1 MKNEEGVEADMHVL
15 VEAQRIIAD
24 GRRSGTPSGKDIK
37 LLAEARR
44 IQEDE
49 DRSDAVRKHMSGKRK
64 DGRKADVF
72 AGEGSFAGKLK
83 ARREAVESGD
93 LEGAQEVFVK

>member
-1 MKNEEGVEADMHVL
+1 MKNKDPESDMKVL
-15 VEAQRIIAD
+15 AEAQRIIAD
-24 GRRSGTPSGKDIK
+24 ATRSGKPSGDDTK

-49 DRSDAVRKHMSGKRK
+49 DRAGAVRKHMREKRK

-83 ARREAVESGD
+83 ARREAMEDGD
-93 LEGAQEVFVK
+93 AEGAQEVFIK

>member
-1 MKNEEGVEADMHVL
+1 MKDGQVESDMRVL
-15 VEAQRIIAD
+15 AEAQRIKE
-24 GRRSGTPSGKDIK
+24 RSDEPAAEEIK

-49 DRSDAVRKHMSGKRK
+49 ERSDAVRKHMREKK
-64 DGRKADVF
+64 KEGRKADVF

-83 ARREAVESGD
+83 ARREAMEEGD
-93 LEGAQEVFVK
+93 PEGAGQVFIK

>member
-1 MKNEEGVEADMHVL
+1 MKNEVESDMQVL
-15 VEAQRIIAD
+15 AEAQRIIAD
-24 GRRSGTPSGKDIK
+24 KGRSDKPDGNDVK

-49 DRSDAVRKHMSGKRK
+49 DRSDAVRKHMREKK
-64 DGRKADVF
+64 KEGRKADVF

-83 ARREAVESGD
+83 ARREAMEDGD
-93 LEGAQEVFVK
+93 PEGAGQVFIK

>member
-1 MKNEEGVEADMHVL
+1 MKNVESDMRVL
-15 VEAQRIIAD
+15 AEAQRIKE
-24 GRRSGTPSGKDIK
+24 RSGNPDDKEIK

-49 DRSDAVRKHMSGKRK
+49 DRSDAVRKHMREKKK

-72 AGEGSFAGKLK
+72 AGEGSFAAKLK

-93 LEGAQEVFVK
+93 LEGAQQVFIK

>member
-1 MKNEEGVEADMHVL
+1 MNNEKVESDMHVL
-15 VEAQRIIAD
+15 AEAQRIIAD
-24 GRRSGTPSGKDIK
+24 RDRSASPDGNDVK

-49 DRSDAVRKHMSGKRK
+49 GRSDAVRKHMREKK
-64 DGRKADVF
+64 KEGRKADVF

-83 ARREAVESGD
+83 ARREAMEAGD
-93 LEGAQEVFVK
+93 PEGAAQVFIK